1 MQSICR
7 SDQQQIPWDAE
18 GKSGALGVLCE
29 VLALGAVSTLS
40 PNIKLS
46 DKSEERMFVNAFLK
60 PFIKGPFICYPFQ

>member
-1 MQSICR
+1 MQSICS

-18 GKSGALGVLCE
+18 GKSGALGLFCE
-29 VLALGAVSTLS
+29 VLELSAVSTLS

-60 PFIKGPFICYPFQ
+60 SFVKGPFICYPFQ